1 MTRRFLIFLFP
12 VAILAAC
19 AEDRSGA
26 RGVSELVENPI
37 LLEAAIVRCSRDRSE
52 SRYEQE
58 CINARE
64 AVNRVQVSQEAIR
77 RAEDEVRSQAKRR
90 SLRRTQEALA
100 EEQRRV
106 ELERQRREEAE
117 YLAQFGVEPSA
128 DQELQEEVP
137 AGNEPLAV
145 LPESDTQ
152 AALIGSTASSLL
164 AEEGGNAPV
173 AQIEPVEEIAGNSL
187 PSGEGDSVP

>member
-77 RAEDEVRSQAKRR
+77 RAEDEVRSEAKRR
-90 SLRRTQEALA
+90 GLRRTQEALA
-100 EEQRRV
+100 EQQRRV

-117 YLAQFGVEPSA
+117 YLAQFGVQPSA
-128 DQELQEEVP
+128 DEEEQEELP
-137 AGNEPLAV
+137 EGNAPLAV

-152 AALIGSTASSLL
+152 AALNGFAASSFL
-164 AEEGGNAPV
+164 ADEGGNAPV
-173 AQIEPVEEIAGNSL
+173 VRIEPVEESAEKLL
-187 PSGEGDSVP
+187 PSGEGDSEP